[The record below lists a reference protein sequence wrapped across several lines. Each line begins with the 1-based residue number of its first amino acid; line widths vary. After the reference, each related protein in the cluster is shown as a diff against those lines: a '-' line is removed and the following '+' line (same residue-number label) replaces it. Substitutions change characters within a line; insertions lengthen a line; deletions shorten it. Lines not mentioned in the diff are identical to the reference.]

1 MNSYS
6 ELAKLIEQILE
17 PVLDVSTL
25 TPRSPSV
32 FEAGAPWE
40 RTVFK
45 WGSSRTGED
54 RSVAVYVGTIS
65 DGAQQAADIREMIAL
80 ETMPGDE
87 AFEVPESVDG
97 EFVFGLGYLGR
108 VIAIAGSC
116 QVDIYPSPP
125 MVPLSTLVEPA
136 LEIARSID
144 RGQP

>member
-6 ELAKLIEQILE
+6 EQSKLIEQILE
-17 PVLDVSTL
+17 PVLDISTL
-25 TPRSPSV
+25 TPATPSV

-40 RTVFK
+40 RTIFR

-80 ETMPGDE
+80 ETMPGDD
-87 AFEVPESVDG
+87 AFEVAESVDG
-97 EFVFGLGYLGR
+97 EFVFALGYLGR
-108 VIAIAGSC
+108 VNAIAGRC
-116 QVDIYPSPP
+116 QVDIYLSPTT
-125 MVPLSTLVEPA
+125 VPLAALAEPA

-144 RGQP
+144 RAQP